1 MSNLA
6 CHCGTRLKR
15 PDDASILRAAC
26 PACGAVIEFDALP
39 TLEYD
44 EPAPEFTAVSLE
56 LGHAKSR
63 GGAWVGISIRIDDRG
78 KAVVY
83 VNASE
88 TGRKFETLSFSL
100 EEFDDLARLVQK
112 TSGAISRLHAPG
124 RVRAIFRGTRD
135 G

>member
-1 MSNLA
+1 MSTLA
-6 CHCGTRLKR
+6 CQCGTRLKR
-15 PDDASILRAAC
+15 PEDPGVSRAVC
-26 PACGAVIEFDALP
+26 PACGEVISFDALP
-39 TLEYD
+39 TLAYED
-44 EPAPEFTAVSLE
+44 PAPEFTAVSLE
-56 LGHAKSR
+56 LGHANSR
-63 GGAWVGISIRIDDRG
+63 GGAWLGISIRIDDKG

-100 EEFDDLARLVQK
+100 EEFEDVARLVQK